1 MRRFSQTGIQDFL
14 TLTLREHSGLLYVGA
29 REALFAFSVEA
40 LELQGV
46 VRGGAAGGT
55 QDWGCVAWAGC
66 LTAQRSLLVSGLALA
81 LPFWVPPGG
90 IGLGLV
96 SEWGPGVTHDV
107 AQAVFGAHTSHV
119 PVTSLMCPF
128 RSLDLLGGPG

>member
-55 QDWGCVAWAGC
+55 QDWGVC
-66 LTAQRSLLVSGLALA
+66 
-81 LPFWVPPGG
+81 
-90 IGLGLV
+90 GLGRLSHSPEV
-96 SEWGPGVTHDV
+96 SLGIRISTCSPLLGSSRWDRFGACVRMGTRWPHSV
-107 AQAVFGAHTSHV
+107 AQAVFVAHTLH
-119 PVTSLMCPF
+119 MC
-128 RSLDLLGGPG
+128 L